1 MLPLPSD
8 SGCDVI
14 ASLPFAVRRGF
25 VDEEGA
31 IAVIDKQGAIG
42 EEERLEPGVI
52 LGGRRRLR
60 FRRRSVGLIGLVV
73 HDVKGVGPAGFEPA
87 SGGL

>member
-25 VDEEGA
+25 VDVERA
-31 IAVIDKQGAIG
+31 IAVIDKHGAIG

-73 HDVKGVGPAGFEPA
+73 HDVKVVGPAGFEPA